1 MLKLLRQLALA
12 LLAFAWLTAPA
23 QADWITKTGKPE
35 KTVKEPRAPK
45 PLPVTIAKPAM
56 WVVSDADTTI
66 YLFGTI
72 HVLPERISW
81 MRGKVEDAFKSSDL
95 LVTEIPDADPSAIQN
110 IVMRTAMLPER
121 ETLHGQLS
129 KEDQVLLDAVLKDYG
144 LAPAVFDRYEPWFAA
159 IGIANLPIAREK
171 YSAANGVEAQLGAKS
186 KSMGQVRDALETPE
200 YQLAIFDRLPRKVQ
214 VKYLHEVMTSLPKMH
229 GELQQLIKYWSTGNV
244 DKLAALINEDEQ
256 IPEMAQALIYN
267 RNQAWAEW
275 IRRRLS
281 KPGKV
286 FVAVGAGHLAG
297 AGSVQ
302 AYLAKMK
309 IAAPRVQ

>member
-1 MLKLLRQLALA
+1 MLKLLRRLALA
-12 LLAFAWLTAPA
+12 FAAFAWLTAPA

-35 KTVKEPRAPK
+35 KTEKAPRAPK
-45 PLPVTIAKPAM
+45 PVPVPIAKPAM
-56 WVVSDADTTI
+56 WVVSDSDTTI

-72 HVLPERISW
+72 HILPDRINW
-81 MRGKVEDAFKSSDL
+81 MRGKVEEAFKASDL
-95 LVTEIPDADPSAIQN
+95 LVTEIPDADPSAIQS
-110 IVMRTAMLPER
+110 IVMRTAMLPKG

-129 KEDQVLLDAVLKDYG
+129 KEDQVLLDKVLKEYN
-144 LAPAVFDRYEPWFAA
+144 LAPAVFDPYEPWFAA
-159 IGIANLPIAREK
+159 IGIANLPISREK
-171 YSAANGVEAQLGAKS
+171 FTAANGVEAQLGAKS

-200 YQLAIFDRLPRKVQ
+200 YQLGIFDRLPRKVQ
-214 VKYLHEVMTSLPKMH
+214 IKYLHEVLTSLPKMH
-229 GELQQLIKYWSTGNV
+229 TELQQLIKFWSTGNV

-256 IPEMAQALIYN
+256 IPEMAQALLYN
-267 RNQAWAEW
+267 RNQSWAEW

-286 FVAVGAGHLAG
+286 FIAVGAGHLAG

-309 IAAPRVQ
+309 ISAARVQ